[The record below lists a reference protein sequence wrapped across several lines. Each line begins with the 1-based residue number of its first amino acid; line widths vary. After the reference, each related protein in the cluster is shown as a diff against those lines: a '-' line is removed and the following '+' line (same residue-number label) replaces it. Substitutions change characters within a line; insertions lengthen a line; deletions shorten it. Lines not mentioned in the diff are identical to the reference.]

1 MFSKHIGGDTTE
13 RTVSIRD
20 DESHAE
26 TLLRILTNLFIAISH
41 PVASCLVASQS
52 RGQYGNPDVPNEQSE
67 LTSRLWAARRSHGK
81 GMIDIPP
88 EHAEPLDAFFSSD
101 ILPAGSEPEK
111 ILLGTCEL
119 GDPYS
124 ATGVGICLAV
134 VVQKPAKWVGV
145 VDPRTGEAVVIDGP
159 PSEGKPVMIGW
170 ADMALIEPIGQ
181 SAQADDWLSS
191 VGYAVHQVTGGQRA
205 NQMPDDTGDEPMDE
219 ERIARL
225 RRANGVGDHDG
236 FMLNGPTN

>member
-41 PVASCLVASQS
+41 PVSSCLVASQS

-67 LTSRLWAARRSHGK
+67 LTSRLWAARKTHGK
-81 GMIDIPP
+81 GMIEIPP

-101 ILPAGSEPEK
+101 VLPKGSEPEK

-134 VVQKPAKWVGV
+134 VVQKPVKWSKTIDPKTELPV
-145 VDPRTGEAVVIDGP
+145 VTEGP
-159 PSEGKPVMIGW
+159 TSQGTPVMIGW
-170 ADMALIEPIGQ
+170 ADMALIDPIGQ
-181 SAQADDWLSS
+181 SAEADDWLNS

-205 NQMPDDTGDEPMDE
+205 NQMPDNTGDEPMDE